1 MVLAGLALVA
11 VYVDPT
17 QPAKYV
23 EETHLILVCYLAF
36 ALAALWADQARR
48 TSSALLVATYPID
61 LLTVMALMSF
71 TQGVSSPFFVFFTF
85 LLLTAALRWNWRGAL
100 LTLVA
105 LIVLFLL
112 LGFSAA
118 LPNVSKSLNQFILR
132 GADLIIAGAM
142 IAYFGAFR
150 ARSRARFAKLAAW
163 PSVVPSSAGKLSLEA
178 SLVHAADV
186 LGSSRLLCIW
196 ERVGEP
202 HRYFWYLNNG
212 HSEFTHETSELSI
225 NALITPQPSA
235 ATFVEENGIAP
246 YIREKYHI
254 GAAVIARLSN
264 ATCTGFILALEGRK
278 CDDLLPLM
286 TIIANRI
293 SAEIE
298 HQWLWGQMQI
308 VAAQQERS
316 RLARNVH
323 DGVLQALTATA
334 LNLKVCAKHA
344 DQKTREKLDSLRNVL
359 TEEQKRVRKLM
370 GNGHTN
376 IALRIAPRN
385 IDLAAN
391 GKRLVVEL
399 IACWH
404 CEIPLQVTPKGAKV
418 SADVA
423 GDLDLILAEAVANA
437 AKHGRASKVSINLER
452 HAATLD
458 IHVLDN
464 GRGFPRLSGTY
475 SGEALKVLEPRPHSI
490 CERVE
495 EMGGRVTLAT
505 SSAGSQLRIQLP
517 V

>member
-1 MVLAGLALVA
+1 M
-11 VYVDPT
+11 
-17 QPAKYV
+17 
-23 EETHLILVCYLAF
+23 
-36 ALAALWADQARR
+36 
-48 TSSALLVATYPID
+48 
-61 LLTVMALMSF
+61 
-71 TQGVSSPFFVFFTF
+71 
-85 LLLTAALRWNWRGAL
+85 
-100 LTLVA
+100 
-105 LIVLFLL
+105 LFLL
-112 LGFSAA
+112 LAFSAA
-118 LPNVSKSLNQFILR
+118 WPNASKNLNQFILR
-132 GADLIIAGAM
+132 GADLLIAGAM

-163 PSVVPSSAGKLSLEA
+163 PSVAPPSAGNLSLEA

-212 HSEFTHETSELSI
+212 HSEFTHETPKLSI

-235 ATFVEENGIAP
+235 AAFVEENGIAP
-246 YIREKYHI
+246 HIREKYHI
-254 GAAVIARLSN
+254 VAAVIARLSN
-264 ATCTGFILALEGRK
+264 ATCTGFILALDGRK

-298 HQWLWGQMQI
+298 HQWLWRQMQVI
-308 VAAQQERS
+308 AAEQERS

-323 DGVLQALTATA
+323 DGVLQALTAIA
-334 LNLKVCAKHA
+334 LNMKVCAQHA
-344 DQKTREKLDSLRNVL
+344 DQETREELNSMRNVL
-359 TEEQKRVRKLM
+359 AEEQKRVRKLM

-376 IALRIAPRN
+376 IPPRIAPRN

-391 GKRLVVEL
+391 GKRLVAEL

-423 GDLDLILAEAVANA
+423 RDLDLILAEAVANA
-437 AKHGRASKVSINLER
+437 AKHGRASRVAINLER
-452 HAATLD
+452 CAETLD
-458 IHVLDN
+458 IQVLDN

-475 SGEALKVLEPRPHSI
+475 SGDALKALQTRPHSI

-495 EMGGRVTLAT
+495 QMAGHVTLAT
-505 SSAGSQLRIQLP
+505 SSAGSQLRIQFP